1 MNNNIYGL
9 DKVLS
14 HLADYNDCYVIIGGT
29 ATKILLE
36 DQGLEFRE
44 TKDLDIV
51 LLADGSNKEFVSSI
65 ALFIKHGKYQNA
77 FSNGRRVC
85 YRFIDPETNG
95 YPLIVELFA
104 GENSK
109 SIKKYLKK
117 IPIEIDD
124 EQLSAIILEQ
134 EAFEFAKSRKILSKG
149 NVPIIDSLGL
159 IVLKSYAYFENL
171 NLYEKKIIVEKG
183 KYLKHKNDVIRLLLS
198 LNGDEQPIVVPPFLK
213 DYCKRFIDVLKASN
227 NAYRNIPHG
236 SVGLNNLVE
245 LYNKLFFGE

>member
-1 MNNNIYGL
+1 MNSKIYGL

-51 LLADGSNKEFVSSI
+51 LLADGSNKEFANSI
-65 ALFIKHGKYQNA
+65 AMFLKQGKYQNA

-85 YRFIDPETNG
+85 YRFINPETNG

-109 SIKKYLKK
+109 SIEKYLKK
-117 IPIEIDD
+117 IPIVIDD
-124 EQLSAIILEQ
+124 EQLSAIVLEQ
-134 EAFEFAKSRKILSKG
+134 EAFEFARLRKVLSKEQ
-149 NVPIIDSLGL
+149 VPIIDPLGL

-171 NLYEKKIIVEKG
+171 ALYEKKIIMEKG
-183 KYLKHKNDVIRLLLS
+183 KYLKHKSDVIRLLLS
-198 LNGDEQPIVVPPFLK
+198 LKSGEQPIDVPIFLK
-213 DYCKRFIDVLKASN
+213 DYCKRFVDVLKSSN
-227 NAYRNIPHG
+227 DTYRNIPHG
-236 SVGLNNLVE
+236 SVNLHNLVE
-245 LYNKLFFGE
+245 LYKRLFLGE